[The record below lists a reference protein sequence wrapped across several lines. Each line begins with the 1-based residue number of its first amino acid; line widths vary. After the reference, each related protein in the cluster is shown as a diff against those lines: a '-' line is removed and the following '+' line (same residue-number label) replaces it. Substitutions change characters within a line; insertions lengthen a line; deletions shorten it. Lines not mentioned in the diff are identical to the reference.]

1 MQIFFAE
8 QVPSFDRVAPGYLKL
23 LFTMVTFSKVWPF
36 AVKESIVQP
45 RGPEKTNVSK
55 LYLKEEKVV
64 ECFVSLAVVVP
75 DTRTEM

>member
-1 MQIFFAE
+1 M
-8 QVPSFDRVAPGYLKL
+8 PSFDRVAPGYLKL

-64 ECFVSLAVVVP
+64 ECLVSLAVVVP
-75 DTRTEM
+75 DARTEM